1 MCVFDSYRLSP
12 RLPIYLLCCL
22 GSDVNVS
29 PVIGIW
35 APRLPLCVCLGSDAD
50 ISPAIGSR
58 APRLPLSCFVCVRVS
73 RATNALIL
81 LSSEK
86 IRMHR
91 MRHPSEH
98 VSFPQSELL
107 GL

>member
-1 MCVFDSYRLSP
+1 MCCLTVARLECLTPWHLLSVCLFVFDSCRLSP

-50 ISPAIGSR
+50 ISPVIGSR
-58 APRLPLSCFVCVRVS
+58 APRLPVCLCLFVCVS
-73 RATNALIL
+73 AEL
-81 LSSEK
+81 
-86 IRMHR
+86 RM
-91 MRHPSEH
+91 
-98 VSFPQSELL
+98 L
-107 GL
+107 

>member
-1 MCVFDSYRLSP
+1 MEADVSPSSGIRVPVLVRVF
-12 RLPIYLLCCL
+12 
-22 GSDVNVS
+22 GSDANVS
-29 PVIGIW
+29 PVIGIQAPRLPSCVCFGSDADVSPVIGVQ
-35 APRLPLCVCLGSDAD
+35 APRLPLPV
-50 ISPAIGSR
+50 
-58 APRLPLSCFVCVRVS
+58 FVCVRVS

-81 LSSEK
+81 LRPKE

-107 GL
+107 RL